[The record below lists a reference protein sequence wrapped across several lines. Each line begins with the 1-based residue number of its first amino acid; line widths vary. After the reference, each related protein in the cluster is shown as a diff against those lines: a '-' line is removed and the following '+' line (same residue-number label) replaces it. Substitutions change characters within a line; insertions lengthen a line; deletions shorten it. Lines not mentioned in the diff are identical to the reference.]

1 MGGERKTAD
10 MIDFL
15 SDLYDIF
22 CALLLVGAAVLVV
35 VYLVRYF
42 MGRSDCHGKISYR
55 QFRSLYAIAPEKW
68 EIDDGLYVGYR
79 LRDPIRDPAR
89 FEFSWD
95 VPRRFFYFSLI
106 DAVRF
111 DLWRLRVN
119 SEKEKRE
126 KNEKLAEVIECW
138 QHDIDEYRKALEV
151 RK

>member
-1 MGGERKTAD
+1 MTAD

-15 SDLYDIF
+15 SDLYTIF
-22 CALLLVGAAVLVV
+22 GALLCFGAAVLIVI
-35 VYLVRYF
+35 YLAGYF
-42 MGRSDCHGKISYR
+42 KGRADCHGKISYR

-68 EIDDGLYVGYR
+68 QLDIGLCVGYR
-79 LRDPIRDPAR
+79 LREPTDL
-89 FEFSWD
+89 ELSWEI
-95 VPRRFFYFSLI
+95 PRRFFYFSLI
-106 DAVRF
+106 DAIRF
-111 DLWRLRVN
+111 DLWRLREN

>member
-1 MGGERKTAD
+1 MTAD

-22 CALLLVGAAVLVV
+22 RVLLLVGAAVLVV

-42 MGRSDCHGKISYR
+42 TGRADCHGKISYR

-68 EIDDGLYVGYR
+68 QIDDGLYVGYR
-79 LRDPIRDPAR
+79 LREPRDL
-89 FEFSWD
+89 ELSWE

-111 DLWRLRVN
+111 DLWRLREK
-119 SEKEKRE
+119 SEKEKRK

>member
-1 MGGERKTAD
+1 MTAD

-15 SDLYDIF
+15 NDLYDIF
-22 CALLLVGAAVLVV
+22 RILLLVGAVVLIVL
-35 VYLVRYF
+35 YLIRYF
-42 MGRSDCHGKISYR
+42 TGRADCHGKISYR

-68 EIDDGLYVGYR
+68 QLDIGLCVGYR
-79 LRDPIRDPAR
+79 LRGPTSL
-89 FEFSWD
+89 EFSWE

-106 DAVRF
+106 DAIRF
-111 DLWRLRVN
+111 DLWLLREK

>member
-1 MGGERKTAD
+1 MTAD
-10 MIDFL
+10 VIEFL
-15 SDLYDIF
+15 SDLYKIF
-22 CALLLVGAAVLVV
+22 LVLFSVGAPVLVV
-35 VYLVRYF
+35 AYLVRYF

-68 EIDDGLYVGYR
+68 QLDIGLCVGYR
-79 LRDPIRDPAR
+79 LREPTGLEMSR
-89 FEFSWD
+89 E

>member
-1 MGGERKTAD
+1 MGGEGMTAD

-15 SDLYDIF
+15 SDLYDVF
-22 CALLLVGAAVLVV
+22 RVLLLVGAAVLVV

-68 EIDDGLYVGYR
+68 QIDDGLFVGYR
-79 LRDPIRDPAR
+79 LREPTDL
-89 FEFSWD
+89 ELLWE

>member
-1 MGGERKTAD
+1 MTAD

-15 SDLYDIF
+15 SDLYKIF
-22 CALLLVGAAVLVV
+22 LVLFSVGAPVLGV

-42 MGRSDCHGKISYR
+42 MGRADCHGKISYR

-68 EIDDGLYVGYR
+68 QLDAGLCVGYR
-79 LRDPIRDPAR
+79 LREPTDL
-89 FEFSWD
+89 EMSWE

>member
-1 MGGERKTAD
+1 MTAD

-22 CALLLVGAAVLVV
+22 RVLLLVGAAVLVV

-42 MGRSDCHGKISYR
+42 MGRSDCRGKISYR

-68 EIDDGLYVGYR
+68 QIDDGLFVGYR
-79 LRDPIRDPAR
+79 LREPTDL
-89 FEFSWD
+89 ELLWE

>member
-1 MGGERKTAD
+1 MTSDAIE
-10 MIDFL
+10 FL
-15 SDLYDIF
+15 SDLYLILS
-22 CALLLVGAAVLVV
+22 ALLCVGAAVLTVI
-35 VYLVRYF
+35 YLVRYF
-42 MGRSDCHGKISYR
+42 VGRADCHGKISYR

-68 EIDDGLYVGYR
+68 QIDDGLYVGYR
-79 LRDPIRDPAR
+79 LREPTGL
-89 FEFSWD
+89 ELSWEI
-95 VPRRFFYFSLI
+95 PRRFFYFSLI

-111 DLWRLRVN
+111 DLWRLREN

>member
-1 MGGERKTAD
+1 MTAD

-22 CALLLVGAAVLVV
+22 RVLLLVGAAVLVV

-68 EIDDGLYVGYR
+68 QIDDGLFVGYR
-79 LRDPIRDPAR
+79 LREPTDL
-89 FEFSWD
+89 ELLWE